1 MPQAPLWRCPECGE
15 RFVSPRMP
23 HSCGRFSYEAL
34 FARCDSHVR
43 EIFDRL
49 AGLARRRGPVRVYP
63 QKTRAV
69 MQVRMRF
76 LAVYPRK
83 SAILA
88 GFVVPTGT
96 ASTRFEKVEYYGSR
110 HYVVGT
116 VRLRTVDDVDAEIR
130 RLMKLAY
137 GIGEQR
143 HLKQ

>member
-1 MPQAPLWRCPECGE
+1 MW
-15 RFVSPRMP
+15 
-23 HSCGRFSYEAL
+23 HSCGRFSCDAL
-34 FARCDSHVR
+34 FARSAPCVR
-43 EIFDRL
+43 EIFDLL
-49 AGLARRRGPVRVYP
+49 AGLARRCGPVRIYP

-83 SAILA
+83 SALLA

-96 ASTRFEKVEYYGSR
+96 RSKRFEKIQHYGSR

-116 VRLRTVDDVDAEIR
+116 VRLRAPGDVDREIR

-143 HLKQ
+143 HLRE